1 MSAAASLARECN
13 PGERVR
19 ALDWSGIAADLDR
32 EGAARLPGLLSAAEC
47 RGLAALYGEE
57 KPFRSRIVMARHGFG
72 QGEYKYLAYPLP
84 EIVAGLRAALYPPL
98 AAIANLWNESLSLS
112 ERYPAKLAEFLSFCH
127 EAGQERPT
135 PLLLQYDAG
144 DYNCL
149 HQDLYGALVFP
160 LQVAFLLSVPEQD
173 FKGGEFVLVETRP
186 RQQSRALVMPL
197 AQGDGVVFAVNHR
210 PVRGTRGFHR
220 VAMHHGVSAVRAGR
234 RHVLGI
240 IFHDAK

>member
-1 MSAAASLARECN
+1 MSAAASLA
-13 PGERVR
+13 GEGNLGDRVR
-19 ALDWSGIAADLDR
+19 GLDWNGIAADLDR
-32 EGAARLPGLLSAAEC
+32 EGATRLPGLLSAAEC
-47 RGLAALYGEE
+47 CRLAALYGEE

-72 QGEYKYLAYPLP
+72 QGEYKYFAYPLP
-84 EIVAGLRAALYPPL
+84 GIVAGLRAALYPPL
-98 AAIANLWNESLSLS
+98 AAIANHWNKNLYLSDC
-112 ERYPAKLAEFLSFCH
+112 YPENLAEFLSLCH

-135 PLLLQYDAG
+135 PLLLRYDAG

-149 HQDLYGALVFP
+149 HQDLYGTHIFP
-160 LQVAFLLSVPEQD
+160 LQVAFLLSVPGQD

-186 RQQSRALVMPL
+186 RQQSRALVVPL

-210 PVRGTRGFHR
+210 PVRGARGFHR
-220 VAMHHGVSAVRAGR
+220 VAMRHGVSTVRSGR

>member
-1 MSAAASLARECN
+1 MSASASLAREQSL
-13 PGERVR
+13 GERVR
-19 ALDWSGIAADLDR
+19 ALGWGGIAADLDR
-32 EGAARLPGLLSAAEC
+32 DGAARLSGLLSAVEC
-47 RGLAALYGEE
+47 RALAALYGEE
-57 KPFRSRIVMARHGFG
+57 NPFRSRIVMARHGFG
-72 QGEYKYLAYPLP
+72 QGEYKYFAYPLP
-84 EIVAGLRAALYPPL
+84 EIVAGLREALYPPL
-98 AAIANLWNESLSLS
+98 AAIANRWNESLSLAD
-112 ERYPAKLAEFLSFCH
+112 RYPAKLAAFLGLCH

-135 PLLLQYDAG
+135 PLLLQYGAG

-173 FKGGEFVLVETRP
+173 FQGGEFVLVETRP
-186 RQQSRALVMPL
+186 RQQSRASVVPL

-220 VAMHHGVSAVRAGR
+220 VAMRHGVSVVRSGR